1 MTNGY
6 TNNGRSVAE
15 VMHEFREDLKDFVT
29 TRIQML
35 RNEISEKVGA
45 WKMGLPTMVV
55 GLVLLATAFLLFT
68 AGLVNAIALAFSGQP
83 WGFAVSFFIVF
94 AVYGL
99 AGGLLLLYGW
109 RIAKAAGIAP
119 EKTIRV
125 LKQDQVWLKTEART
139 QL

>member
-6 TNNGRSVAE
+6 TNNGRSVAD
-15 VMHEFREDLKDFVT
+15 VMQEFRDDLKDFVT

-35 RNEISEKVGA
+35 RSEIAEKVGA
-45 WKMGLPTMVV
+45 WKLGLPSMLI
-55 GLVLLATAFLLFT
+55 GLVLLATSFLLFT
-68 AGLVNAIALAFSGQP
+68 AGVVNAIALAFGGQP
-83 WGFAVSFFIVF
+83 WGFAVSLFIVF

-109 RIAKAAGIAP
+109 RTVKAGGIAP

>member
-1 MTNGY
+1 MQ
-6 TNNGRSVAE
+6 
-15 VMHEFREDLKDFVT
+15 EFRDDLKDFVT

-35 RNEISEKVGA
+35 RSEIAEKVGA
-45 WKMGLPTMVV
+45 WKLGLPSMLI
-55 GLVLLATAFLLFT
+55 GLVLLATSFLLFT
-68 AGLVNAIALAFSGQP
+68 AGVVNAIALAFGGQP
-83 WGFAVSFFIVF
+83 WGFAVSLFIVF

-109 RIAKAAGIAP
+109 RTVKAGGIAP

>member
-1 MTNGY
+1 VTNGY

-15 VMHEFREDLKDFVT
+15 VMQEFRDDLKDFVT

-35 RNEISEKVGA
+35 RSEIAEKVGA
-45 WKMGLPTMVV
+45 WKLGLPSMLI
-55 GLVLLATAFLLFT
+55 GLVLLATSFLLFT
-68 AGLVNAIALAFSGQP
+68 AGVVNAIALAFGGQP
-83 WGFAVSFFIVF
+83 WGFAVSLFIVF

-109 RIAKAAGIAP
+109 RTVKAGGIAP

>member
-15 VMHEFREDLKDFVT
+15 VMQEFRDDLKDFVT

-35 RNEISEKVGA
+35 RSEIAEKVGA
-45 WKMGLPTMVV
+45 WKLGLPSMLI
-55 GLVLLATAFLLFT
+55 GLVLLATSFLLFT
-68 AGLVNAIALAFSGQP
+68 AGVVNAIALAFGGQP
-83 WGFAVSFFIVF
+83 WGFAVSLFIVF

-109 RIAKAAGIAP
+109 RTVKAGGIAP